1 MTASMPG
8 MLGPGTQWL
17 ARMPLWVATASR
29 SPVWWELEFPHSGG
43 NCLWLS
49 LSSPLAP
56 KPQGPAIQ
64 LLPQHRHL
72 ASVNAISLHMLG
84 FSGLQKTLSFKSQ
97 MGRDQ
102 LSQSAQDWGVSRDM
116 VLLTLKLGKSGQT
129 KTSW

>member
-1 MTASMPG
+1 

-17 ARMPLWVATASR
+17 TRMRLWVPTAPR
-29 SPVWWELEFPHSGG
+29 SPVQWELEFLHSGG
-43 NCLWLS
+43 NCLWLP
-49 LSSPLAP
+49 LSSPSAP
-56 KPQGPAIQ
+56 KPQGPTFQ

-97 MGRDQ
+97 MWRDQ
-102 LSQSAQDWGVSRDM
+102 LSQSSQDWGVSRDM
-116 VLLTLKLGKSGQT
+116 VLSMLKLGKSGQT